1 MKKYT
6 EPNVIIDSGNMHEE
20 RRWAVAVN
28 ANAIYNAN
36 AYRNANVHMNANG
49 NINFNLNRNMNWSK
63 S

>member
-20 RRWAVAVN
+20 RRWVVAAN

-36 AYRNANVHMNANG
+36 RLFYKF
-49 NINFNLNRNMNWSK
+49 NIVFIR
-63 S
+63 